1 LTKFVNYFS
10 AMQEIFQCYM
20 FSPVGWIEIKS
31 TDAVILAI
39 SFREK
44 ESDEPNMEHPLLREA
59 VNQLQ
64 LYFDGRLKHFD
75 LPLQPEGTAFQ
86 QTVWKW
92 LQEIE
97 YGKTISYLQLS
108 RQVGDEKAIR
118 AVGSANGKNPLGIVI
133 PCHRV
138 IGSDGSLVG
147 YAGKVWRKKWLL
159 EHENAIV
166 SKQLQLF

>member
-1 LTKFVNYFS
+1 
-10 AMQEIFQCYM
+10 MQIFQCYLS
-20 FSPVGWIEIKS
+20 SPVGWIEIRS
-31 TDAVILAI
+31 TDTAI
-39 SFREK
+39 VSVNFRE
-44 ESDEPNMEHPLLREA
+44 EEGVTDDSHPLLTEA
-59 VNQLQ
+59 VKQLQ
-64 LYFDGRLKHFD
+64 SYFDGTLHTFD
-75 LPLQPEGTAFQ
+75 LPLLPAGTAFQ

-147 YAGKVWRKKWLL
+147 YAGKLWRKKWLL
-159 EHENAIV
+159 EHEHAIV
-166 SKQLQLF
+166 SKQLQLEF